1 MIKKISEYVENL
13 SYKYHKYKIKRIFK
27 KQEKEYKKLYKKSL
41 KQSNVDDLDLL
52 SDGQLNEQKEL
63 DERNHLYSSLLKS
76 YVLEYSINQNK
87 KNRKKW
93 QFYYIV
99 VIAFVLFLLLLV
111 AMSVVITIYFN
122 EEKDAVL
129 ISYFTSFIG
138 IFSTLAVMPHT
149 IVKYLFNP
157 KEDEI
162 ISKLVTDMQA
172 HDNRTKEI
180 NMSREKK
187 SNEQKATKD
196 GGEGDAG
203 GNAGNQPI
211 DNAGNQPTDNA
222 GNQPTDNAGS

>member
-1 MIKKISEYVENL
+1 MKEKIKNKICKYVKKI
-13 SYKYHKYKIKRIFK
+13 SYKYHKYRIERTFK
-27 KQEKEYKKLYKKSL
+27 KQEKEYEKIYKKSL
-41 KQSNVDDLDLL
+41 KQSNIDDLDLL
-52 SDGQLNEQKEL
+52 SDGQLNEQQEL

-99 VIAFVLFLLLLV
+99 TIAFILFLLLLV
-111 AMSVVITIYFN
+111 AMSVVVTIFFN

-172 HDNRTKEI
+172 HDNRTKELI
-180 NMSREKK
+180 MSREKE
-187 SNEQKATKD
+187 SNEQNAPKD
-196 GGEGDAG
+196 GGESDAG
-203 GNAGNQPI
+203 T
-211 DNAGNQPTDNA
+211 NAGNQPT
-222 GNQPTDNAGS
+222 